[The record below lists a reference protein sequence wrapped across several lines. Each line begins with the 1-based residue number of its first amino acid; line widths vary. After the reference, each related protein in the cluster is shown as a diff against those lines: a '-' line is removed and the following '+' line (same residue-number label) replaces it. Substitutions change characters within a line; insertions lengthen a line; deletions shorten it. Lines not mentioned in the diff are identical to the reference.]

1 MIHLEKKFGFSSSTE
16 FIDFIEQEVLPNT
29 GISVEK
35 FWGGLAR
42 IVKELTPK
50 NRELL
55 ETRSDI
61 QSQVDEWHKANQD
74 KEFDLSEYKKFL
86 HAIGYIVPQREPFS
100 IDTENVDPEISSIAG
115 PQLVVPRMLVLP

>member
-50 NRELL
+50 
-55 ETRSDI
+55 
-61 QSQVDEWHKANQD
+61 K
-74 KEFDLSEYKKFL
+74 
-86 HAIGYIVPQREPFS
+86 
-100 IDTENVDPEISSIAG
+100 
-115 PQLVVPRMLVLP
+115 